1 MADGLLKAFWGSVRL
16 YIADLDGDLGRSLV
30 VHEPS
35 TGNAFTLQ
43 DRGEKPDRTNAVVVF
58 CTVPTETDH
67 WKKRYDAFKAL
78 RDKGEAQLFV
88 HPLHGSYIAKIGEC
102 RLMMSSET
110 DGVTLSVEFIRDGDV
125 VAVSDVGAGITPA
138 AGPEA
143 VSMAATDVDASL
155 AELGLSSTVPAEA
168 VVASEAWAEA
178 EEPDSRTV
186 FAELGSLVAKV
197 EDEVVRL
204 ELLTDLDRWPAYR
217 DMVILR
223 AHLVDAAAAVA
234 SFSQQI
240 AEYVVLRSI
249 PARVLGAQIAG
260 ARYAEA
266 FAKEFVLLND
276 LASPGLVPPGT
287 YKVPVLTGG
296 AR

>member
-1 MADGLLKAFWGSVRL
+1 MADGLLKAFWGSSRL
-16 YIADLDGDLGRSLV
+16 YIADLDGDLGRSVV
-30 VHEPS
+30 VHEPAS
-35 TGNAFTLQ
+35 GNAFTLQ

-58 CTVPTETDH
+58 CYVPTESDS
-67 WKKRYDAFKAL
+67 WQKRYNAFKAL

-88 HPLHGSYIAKIGEC
+88 HPLHGSYLAKIGEC

-125 VAVSDVGAGITPA
+125 IAVADVGAGITPA

-143 VSMAATDVDASL
+143 VAMAATDADASL
-155 AELGLSSTVPAEA
+155 AERGLSSTVPTEA
-168 VVASEAWAEA
+168 AAASAAWAEA

-197 EDEVVRL
+197 EEEVVRL
-204 ELLTDLDRWPAYR
+204 ELMTNLDNWDAFR
-217 DMVILR
+217 DFTILR

-240 AEYVVLRSI
+240 AEYVVLRAI
-249 PARVLGAQIAG
+249 PARVLGAQLAG
-260 ARYAEA
+260 ARYAED

-276 LASPGLVPPGT
+276 LTSPGLVPPGT
-287 YKVPVLTGG
+287 YKVPVIAGG
-296 AR
+296 SR